1 MPKTIEHNPNFSYR
15 PDIDGLR
22 AVAILLV
29 IIFHAFPK
37 FLRGGFIGV
46 DIFFV
51 ISGYLITSIIL
62 KNQSQNN
69 FSLLDFY
76 SRRIKRIF
84 PALIVV
90 LTFCLVTGWT
100 VLLSNEYEL
109 LGKHIAAG
117 SIYISNFVLQ
127 SESGYFDID
136 SELKP
141 LLHLWSLAIEEQFY
155 LVFPL
160 LLIAGKRFRVNPL
173 FIILVSLIASF
184 LANVIQISDNPT
196 EVFFFPYSRVW
207 ELLIGS
213 LIACLSIHG
222 IAKNQAAKFAN
233 PLSWL
238 GVILILGAWILLDSK
253 KILFPSWWA
262 LMPTVGSACLIFSGE
277 KSWFNQKILA
287 SKIAVFIGLISYPL
301 YLWHWVL
308 LSFIQITEINK
319 PKPFLKISLLL
330 LSLFLAWLTYL
341 FVEKK
346 LRFQKS
352 KFISLGLLAS
362 LLMIGLAGYLVELQ
376 KGYPNRYTFETNW
389 TEGEIGNDAF
399 RKKEL
404 GFRQNCIDKFE
415 NGINEKSY
423 CLIENVNFEP
433 TALLVGDSH
442 ANHLYSGLIQNKAL
456 TGGNLLNRG
465 AGACFPFFDNP
476 SAANKICPALID
488 SLLEMA
494 QTTTSIKTV
503 LLAGRA
509 VTELNEEHFLPKINT
524 LSDLRPASNNENNPY
539 FIFKNGMQKTLQ
551 RLTEA
556 NKKIV
561 FVLDTPDLEFD
572 PIACLNRPWRLDESA
587 LKTLCAVPRSQ
598 VNSRRQKYL
607 EIVMPILNEYPNV
620 KVLDPLPAFCDESYC
635 WAVKDKKLL
644 YRDPDHLN
652 ETGAIYLGEYFE
664 RQLSSNHNAH
674 DN

>member
-196 EVFFFPYSRVW
+196 EVFFFPYSRV
-207 ELLIGS
+207 
-213 LIACLSIHG
+213 
-222 IAKNQAAKFAN
+222 
-233 PLSWL
+233 
-238 GVILILGAWILLDSK
+238 
-253 KILFPSWWA
+253 
-262 LMPTVGSACLIFSGE
+262 
-277 KSWFNQKILA
+277 
-287 SKIAVFIGLISYPL
+287 
-301 YLWHWVL
+301 
-308 LSFIQITEINK
+308 
-319 PKPFLKISLLL
+319 
-330 LSLFLAWLTYL
+330 
-341 FVEKK
+341 
-346 LRFQKS
+346 
-352 KFISLGLLAS
+352 
-362 LLMIGLAGYLVELQ
+362 
-376 KGYPNRYTFETNW
+376 
-389 TEGEIGNDAF
+389 
-399 RKKEL
+399 
-404 GFRQNCIDKFE
+404 
-415 NGINEKSY
+415 
-423 CLIENVNFEP
+423 
-433 TALLVGDSH
+433 
-442 ANHLYSGLIQNKAL
+442 
-456 TGGNLLNRG
+456 
-465 AGACFPFFDNP
+465 
-476 SAANKICPALID
+476 
-488 SLLEMA
+488 
-494 QTTTSIKTV
+494 
-503 LLAGRA
+503 
-509 VTELNEEHFLPKINT
+509 
-524 LSDLRPASNNENNPY
+524 
-539 FIFKNGMQKTLQ
+539 
-551 RLTEA
+551 
-556 NKKIV
+556 
-561 FVLDTPDLEFD
+561 
-572 PIACLNRPWRLDESA
+572 
-587 LKTLCAVPRSQ
+587 
-598 VNSRRQKYL
+598 
-607 EIVMPILNEYPNV
+607 
-620 KVLDPLPAFCDESYC
+620 
-635 WAVKDKKLL
+635 
-644 YRDPDHLN
+644 
-652 ETGAIYLGEYFE
+652 
-664 RQLSSNHNAH
+664 
-674 DN
+674 